1 MIIYTI
7 GHGNRTENEFMNLL
21 RENNITQLVDVRTSP
36 YSRYNPQFNKENLEF
51 FLKGNNIQY
60 IFKGK
65 QLGGRPTDPT
75 CYKSHKLPEG
85 EADYLH
91 EVDYPAIMKKDWFIK
106 GIDHLLDLAQEGTTA
121 IMCSEEDP
129 ANCHRHHL
137 IAKYLLEEF
146 AGDVEVL
153 HIRDTGVVFNANQIH
168 KSVNEKK
175 AEQKPLF

>member
-1 MIIYTI
+1 MVLYTI
-7 GHGNRTENEFMNLL
+7 GHGNRTTNEFISLL
-21 RENNITQLVDVRTSP
+21 KENNVIIVVDVRTSP
-36 YSRYNPQFNKENLEF
+36 YSRYNPQFDKENLDF
-51 FLKGNNIQY
+51 FLKQNKIQY

-65 QLGGRPTDPT
+65 QLGGRPTDPS
-75 CYKSHKLPEG
+75 CYKSRKVPEG

-121 IMCSEEDP
+121 ILCSEEDP

-137 IAKYLLEEF
+137 IAKYLLEAF
-146 AGDVEVL
+146 PGDVEVL
-153 HIRDTGVVFNANQIH
+153 HIREAGLVFNAKQIH